1 MRDRN
6 QGRQNQQ
13 EQSNERNSQNLDYEQ
28 TSSSQQQQQR
38 GNQQT
43 PERGR
48 SGIAEPTKRSSDEKS
63 RLSESESV

>member
-6 QGRQNQQ
+6 QGRQHQQ
-13 EQSNERNSQNLDYEQ
+13 EQSNERNSQNLGYEQ
-28 TSSSQQQQQR
+28 TSNSQQQQR
-38 GNQQT
+38 GIEQT

-48 SGIAEPTKRSSDEKS
+48 SGIAEPTKRSGSEKD

>member
-13 EQSNERNSQNLDYEQ
+13 EQSNERNSQNLGYEQ
-28 TSSSQQQQQR
+28 TSSSQQKQQR
-38 GNQQT
+38 GIEQT

-48 SGIAEPTKRSSDEKS
+48 SGVAEPTKRSGEKD
-63 RLSESESV
+63 RLSETESI